1 MFVSLSYQG
10 GRQDWVT
17 HFEAVTSSFLV
28 SGLRAVLLL
37 AGGNK
42 TGAEAMCAGCRPTFF
57 AANFFFAFGRVGPMV
72 RDSCWSLNKHGF
84 LPLPA
89 G

>member
-1 MFVSLSYQG
+1 MFVSLSYQC

-42 TGAEAMCAGCRPTFF
+42 AGAEAMCAGCKPTFF
-57 AANFFFAFGRVGPMV
+57 AANFFFGLLQLAVSGQWFVIR
-72 RDSCWSLNKHGF
+72 
-84 LPLPA
+84 A
-89 G
+89 GV

>member
-37 AGGNK
+37 AGGK
-42 TGAEAMCAGCRPTFF
+42 KAGAEAMCAGCRPTFF
-57 AANFFFAFGRVGPMV
+57 AANF
-72 RDSCWSLNKHGF
+72 CF
-84 LPLPA
+84 LQLAMSGQWFVIRA
-89 G
+89 GV